1 MEKISII
8 SYGVLAFHT
17 LQNSAYKDM
26 KIKDIDIDYFASEM
40 DTMIK
45 VYPREVAI
53 QKYMNLA
60 RKI

>member
-26 KIKDIDIDYFASEM
+26 KIKDIDLDYLASEI
-40 DTMIK
+40 DTMMN
-45 VYPREVAI
+45 VYPRDIAI
-53 QKYMNLA
+53 QKYMNLL

>member
-26 KIKDIDIDYFASEM
+26 KIKDIDLDYLISEI
-40 DTMIK
+40 DTMMK
-45 VYPREVAI
+45 VYPRDIAI
-53 QKYMNLA
+53 QKYMNLL
-60 RKI
+60 KKL

>member
-26 KIKDIDIDYFASEM
+26 KIKDIDLDYLVSEI
-40 DTMIK
+40 DTMMK
-45 VYPREVAI
+45 VYPRDIAI
-53 QKYMNLA
+53 QKYMNLL
-60 RKI
+60 KKL

>member
-26 KIKDIDIDYFASEM
+26 KIKDIDLDYLISEIIFY
-40 DTMIK
+40 T
-45 VYPREVAI
+45 
-53 QKYMNLA
+53 NHF
-60 RKI
+60 